1 MIRSFRHKGLK
12 EFFEKGNRRGIS
24 PGLASRIARRL
35 DVLNAAQ
42 RITDID
48 AHGFE
53 LHRLKGER
61 QDEWAISVSE
71 IGELH
76 FALQRPRFST
86 LTWRIIIRSRRYEE

>member
-1 MIRSFRHKGLK
+1 MIRTFRHKGLK
-12 EFFEKGNRRGIS
+12 EFFEKGNKRGIS

-35 DVLNAAQ
+35 VLNAAQ

-61 QDEWAISVSE
+61 QDEWAISVS
-71 IGELH
+71 GN
-76 FALQRPRFST
+76 
-86 LTWRIIIRSRRYEE
+86 WRITFRFAKAEVSDVNLEDYH

>member
-1 MIRSFRHKGLK
+1 MIRTFRHKGLK
-12 EFFEKGNRRGIS
+12 EFFEKGNKRGIS

-61 QDEWAISVSE
+61 QDEWAISVSGKLANN
-71 IGELH
+71 ISFCKGRG
-76 FALQRPRFST
+76 FRCQS
-86 LTWRIIIRSRRYEE
+86 